1 MSQARLGHTR
11 LGKGG
16 YAGGSDHGVGAP
28 GRFRWYLPSMSSKS
42 EPTRLDGPR
51 PCKVADALG
60 VVGDRWSLLVVREL
74 AFGVGR
80 FSDIQNNTGAPRQ
93 ILTARLRKLETRGV
107 VARRRYQE
115 HPPRDEYVL
124 TEAGR
129 ELSPVLRS
137 LRSWGE
143 RYA

>member
-1 MSQARLGHTR
+1 
-11 LGKGG
+11 
-16 YAGGSDHGVGAP
+16 
-28 GRFRWYLPSMSSKS
+28 MSSKS

-51 PCKVADALG
+51 PCKVADALA

-74 AFGVGR
+74 AFGVRR

-115 HPPRDEYVL
+115 HPARDEYVL